1 MIDFTKLE
9 LLFLQ
14 KMISSNIR
22 DLERRIER
30 NERLLSTI
38 YREDVQEK
46 IAITSSELRNMRS
59 ILSRLEDEISRIA
72 LS

>member
-22 DLERRIER
+22 DLER

>member
-46 IAITSSELRNMRS
+46 IAITSSELRNMRF